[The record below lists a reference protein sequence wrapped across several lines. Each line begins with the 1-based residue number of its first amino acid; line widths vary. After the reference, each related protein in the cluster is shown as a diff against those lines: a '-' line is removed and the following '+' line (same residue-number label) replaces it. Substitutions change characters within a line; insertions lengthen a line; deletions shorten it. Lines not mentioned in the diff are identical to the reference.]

1 MRSSSRCSP
10 GNDQVR
16 LIDPERCGSVLIGRR
31 SVIDKE
37 TQYFIAEATRTL
49 SLSDTG
55 QCERVGDELWVG
67 CATVPKEGR
76 LCEVRIF

>member
-1 MRSSSRCSP
+1 M
-10 GNDQVR
+10 
-16 LIDPERCGSVLIGRR
+16 
-31 SVIDKE
+31 IDKE

-55 QCERVGDELWVG
+55 QCEKVGDELWVG

-76 LCEVRIF
+76 LCEVRLFLLSSINQSLTTVEND

>member
-1 MRSSSRCSP
+1 MI
-10 GNDQVR
+10 NH
-16 LIDPERCGSVLIGRR
+16 ERCGCVLIGRC

-37 TQYFIAEATRTL
+37 RQYFIAEATRTL

-55 QCERVGDELWVG
+55 KCERVGDELWVG

-76 LCEVRIF
+76 LCEVRLFQLPGVNQPLTIAEND